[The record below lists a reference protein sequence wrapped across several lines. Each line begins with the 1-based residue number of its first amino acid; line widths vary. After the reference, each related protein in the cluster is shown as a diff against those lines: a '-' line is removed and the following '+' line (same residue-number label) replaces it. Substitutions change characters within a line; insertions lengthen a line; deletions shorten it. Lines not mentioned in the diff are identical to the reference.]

1 MQLLRVDEF
10 EKFIEIYLRSSDIK
24 GINRI
29 VDIIHEKE
37 FVFVLFETAF
47 DDLHSYLKENA
58 LLDEAEVHCLFK
70 QIVQIVHQLHQRNV
84 HLNDLK
90 LRKFV
95 FADSNR

>member
-1 MQLLRVDEF
+1 MPVDEF
-10 EKFIEIYLRSSDIK
+10 EKFIEIYLRSSDIR

-29 VDIIHEKE
+29 VNIIHEKS

-47 DDLHSYLKENA
+47 DDLHSYLKERVR
-58 LLDEAEVHCLFK
+58 LDENEVHCLFK

-84 HLNDLK
+84 QLNDLK

-95 FADSNR
+95 FADPDR